1 MGSWSMGVFLFQGRI
16 IPLVVRLV
24 MRLKYKEGHIMRLDE
39 LSFEIC
45 LERRTTKGS
54 SSGRIKRLAP
64 VFILETNNQTNYKMF
79 AQVRPDG

>member
-1 MGSWSMGVFLFQGRI
+1 
-16 IPLVVRLV
+16 

-64 VFILETNNQTNYKMF
+64 VFILVSIKTANVCSVKKKGICQNKHKD
-79 AQVRPDG
+79 VG